1 LGEPGARAVSPPSCV
16 RCIEGSREVA
26 GRAGPWGTGGRDGNW
41 RVGDGGRLLM
51 RRVGVS
57 EPSSRIAARQLLQV
71 TVTNF
76 PATRRL

>member
-1 LGEPGARAVSPPSCV
+1 MSPPSCV
-16 RCIEGSREVA
+16 FCIEASREGA

-41 RVGDGGRLLM
+41 RVGDGGRVLLG
-51 RRVGVS
+51 RRVGAS